1 MIYQALFD
9 RVKEP
14 LTVRAALVGAGDFGT
29 TIVTESAYIDRLEI
43 SAVADID
50 LAAAISAYR
59 KAGRAEEDIVVCDSH
74 ASARQAFDAG
84 KAVVVRDAS
93 LLMELPV
100 DVITSAT
107 RVPEVGAR
115 CAYEAIQH
123 GKHVVLV
130 DKETDSVVAPILKH
144 LADQAGL
151 VFTTDDG
158 DEPGL
163 LMGLVSWARTL
174 GMEVLCGGN
183 IDHCLYDPASA
194 TVTKNVEG
202 APMTFHI
209 APEDRW
215 ALEPIPGGE
224 AQRYAAARARIFAA
238 LIPYKETGDP
248 VAHMSLAVN
257 GTGLMPDIS
266 GVHRPVARFVELPE
280 ILCPVE
286 DGGILEGRG
295 VIEQPIILRTAD
307 QPHGGGGIFIVV
319 THKDE
324 TSRAKMIQKGL
335 HANKKKTA
343 MLMFRPYHLC
353 GAETAMSILCA
364 GLLRVPTGSSTI
376 LPRVDIIAWAMRDF
390 KKGET
395 IGVQESTLAFGFSRD
410 FRTVMAPAQPIGGGK
425 PLPYFMLYG
434 NRLAK
439 NIPAGALI
447 TCDMIERPQDSVL
460 WMLRELQDAHF
471 FGEQRGAVS

>member
-1 MIYQALFD
+1 MIYQHLFD

-14 LTVRAALVGAGDFGT
+14 QTVRAAVVGAGDFGL
-29 TIVTESAYIDRLEI
+29 TIITESSYIDRLEI

-50 LAAAISAYR
+50 LAAACSAFR
-59 KAGRAEEDIVVCDSH
+59 KAGRAEEDIVVCDSE
-74 ASARQAFDAG
+74 AAALRAFEAG
-84 KAVVVRDAS
+84 KAIVVQDAS
-93 LLMELPV
+93 LLMDLPI
-100 DVITSAT
+100 DVVTTAT
-107 RVPEVGAR
+107 RVPEAGAR
-115 CAYEAIQH
+115 YAYEAIQH

-130 DKETDSVVAPILKH
+130 DKETDSVIAPILKH
-144 LADQAGL
+144 LADQAGV

-183 IDHCLYDPASA
+183 IDNCLYDPAAS
-194 TVTKNVEG
+194 TIKKNVEG
-202 APMTFHI
+202 APVTFHI
-209 APEDRW
+209 ALEDRW
-215 ALEPIPGGE
+215 ALDLIPGGE
-224 AQRYAAARARIFAA
+224 AQRYAAARSRLFAG
-238 LIPYKETGDP
+238 LTPYKETGDP

-257 GTGLMPDIS
+257 GTGLMPDIH

-286 DGGILEGRG
+286 DGGILEARG

-324 TSRAKMIQKGL
+324 TARLKMIQKGL
-335 HANKKKTA
+335 HANAKKTA

-364 GLLRVPTGSSTI
+364 GLLRVPTGSAEI
-376 LPRVDIIAWAMRDF
+376 KPRVDIVAWAQRDF
-390 KKGET
+390 KAGEI
-395 IGVQESTLAFGFSRD
+395 IGVHEGTLAFGFSRD
-410 FRTVMAPAQPIGGGK
+410 FRTVMAPMRPVGEGE

-439 NIPAGALI
+439 DIPAGSLI
-447 TCDMIERPQDSVL
+447 TCDMVERPQNSVL
-460 WMLRELQDAHF
+460 WMLREQQDALF
-471 FGEQRGAVS
+471 FG